1 MTIKR
6 KADLGR
12 KMEIDLTGPQ
22 GNAYFLL
29 GTADGLYEQ
38 FGKSD
43 EERKAL
49 QDEMTSKDYENL
61 VAVFDREFG
70 YFIDL
75 LR

>member
-1 MTIKR
+1 MAIKR
-6 KADLGR
+6 KASLSR

-22 GNAYFLL
+22 GNAYCLL
-29 GTADGLYEQ
+29 GIADDFYKQ
-38 FGKSD
+38 FGKTN